1 MMISSTIIINKLL
14 RIQNNFHSKNH
25 HLLFYHRSGFN
36 VGKLSSSLSSSFCIQ
51 NHQQQRS
58 LSSTSTTS
66 TSTTIES
73 SSSKRNCD
81 KLDLTFSNTEQ
92 AYRSKTTFELIRAIA
107 VLYVSSFD
115 TLVYNHD
122 KLLKWS
128 KRLMGERLFNLL
140 MRSTFYGQFVAGID
154 EFDIKPVLNHLRSF
168 GVKSILDYSAEEDIE
183 KKFDTISNKQKGKD
197 KIVKQ
202 YEYDDVVHGR
212 RELRPV
218 ARTYFYMNEA
228 QCEKNMDIFLRCI
241 DCVAGATYGT
251 GFAAIKLTALGRPEL
266 LLQLS
271 EVIARTRKYFKQITG
286 LNSIGLGNITP
297 EEFQKQLDKRFNLNV
312 DNPEIAAFLK
322 QMDYD
327 QRGLMNLFAWNGL
340 IDMDTLINDLF
351 KVPNLRTGRMEMIIN
366 ALNQEEEEMF
376 RNMMRRMH
384 TIARAATER
393 DVRVLIDA
401 EQTYFQPAINRIT
414 LELMRKYNKEKAI
427 IFNTYQ
433 CYLKNA
439 YETCELDAE
448 LSRRQGF
455 YFGAKL
461 VRGAYLE
468 QERLR
473 AKQLGYND
481 PINPTFE
488 STTAMYEKNLNFFM
502 NKIVDTGIDQKK
514 FAIMV
519 ASHNEDTVRYTL
531 KKMQELDIKPEHK
544 LICFG
549 QLYGMSDHL
558 SFILGQSGYSVY
570 KYVPYGPIDK
580 VMPYLSRRA
589 LENHGLLKKSKYERK
604 LLMKELLRRIW
615 NGKIFHKPIGNYQP
629 I

>member
-1 MMISSTIIINKLL
+1 ML
-14 RIQNNFHSKNH
+14 RIDNCFNR
-25 HLLFYHRSGFN
+25 LLWSGFN
-36 VGKLSSSLSSSFCIQ
+36 SIRSSKTPVVTASHPSIICFIQ
-51 NHQQQRS
+51 NHQIHHHHHCHTRT
-58 LSSTSTTS
+58 LSSTTT
-66 TSTTIES
+66 TTTTVGKNSI
-73 SSSKRNCD
+73 RD
-81 KLDLTFSNTEQ
+81 KLDLTFSDTEQ

-107 VLYVSSFD
+107 ILYVSSFD
-115 TLVYNHD
+115 TLVFNHD
-122 KLLKWS
+122 MLLKWS
-128 KRLMGERLFNLL
+128 RRLMGERLFHYL
-140 MRSTFYGQFVAGID
+140 MRSTFYGQFVAGKD
-154 EFDIKPVLNHLRSF
+154 QDDMKPVLDHLRSF

-183 KKFDTISNKQKGKD
+183 KKFDKISDKQKGKE
-197 KIVKQ
+197 KAVKQ

-212 RELRPV
+212 REYRPV

-241 DCVAGATYGT
+241 DVVAGATYGT

-271 EVIARTRKYFKQITG
+271 EVIARTRKYFQQITG
-286 LNSIGLGNITP
+286 QNSMGLGNITP
-297 EEFQKQLDKRFNLNV
+297 EEFQKQLDQRFNLNV
-312 DNPEIAAFLK
+312 DNTEIATFLK
-322 QMDYD
+322 RMDYD

-351 KVPNLRTGRMEMIIN
+351 KVPNLRTGRLEMIIN

-376 RNMMRRMH
+376 RNMMRRTH
-384 TIARAATER
+384 TIARAATEN

-401 EQTYFQPAINRIT
+401 EQTYFQPAINRIS
-414 LELMRKYNKEKAI
+414 LELMRKYNKEKPI

-473 AKQLGYND
+473 AKQLGYDD

-488 STTAMYEKNLNFFM
+488 ATTAMYEKNLDFFM
-502 NKIVDTGIDQKK
+502 NKIIDTGIDKKK

-531 KKMQELDIKPEHK
+531 KKMQELNIKPEHK

-589 LENHGLLKKSKYERK
+589 LENHGILKKAKHERK
-604 LLMKELLRRIW
+604 LLMKELFRRIW
-615 NGKIFHKPIGNYQP
+615 RGKLFHKPIGNYQP